1 VVESNPADRPAGDEP
16 TDSRYFGPFGEPP
29 VDYRFASQAETQPP
43 ELTYAAPS
51 GAWPPPATVGGGP
64 APGPASAAD
73 GRRGARPAALIGVA
87 AVTALLIGGGAGY
100 GGALLAGRSYAP
112 AAPGST
118 SSAQGPR
125 ASPTPP
131 GASPEPVPPGGS
143 TMDTVSVA
151 KRALPGTVTISVGRS
166 TGSGFVIDDQGRIMT
181 NNHVV
186 AGAPSGATIRVNF
199 TDGRRQMATLIG
211 RSPSYDLAVIKVKP
225 AGYLR
230 PVELGDSDAIQVGQ
244 PVLAIGAPLGLP
256 GTVTQGIVSAQ
267 NRPVVVESVGD
278 ADAPFAFIDGIQ
290 TDASINPGNSG
301 GPLVDARAHVVGV
314 TSAILTR
321 GNSGLQTGNI
331 GLGFAIPINQA
342 KTIGDLLIRTGKA
355 TYPVI
360 GASLRQVA
368 GGLELTEVDRNG
380 PAGRAGLREGDRV
393 TKIDDRRVSATEEL
407 IVEIRTRRPGEKV
420 VLEYAR
426 GSQNAR
432 ATVTLGS
439 REG

>member
-1 VVESNPADRPAGDEP
+1 
-16 TDSRYFGPFGEPP
+16 
-29 VDYRFASQAETQPP
+29 
-43 ELTYAAPS
+43 
-51 GAWPPPATVGGGP
+51 
-64 APGPASAAD
+64 
-73 GRRGARPAALIGVA
+73 
-87 AVTALLIGGGAGY
+87 
-100 GGALLAGRSYAP
+100 
-112 AAPGST
+112 
-118 SSAQGPR
+118 
-125 ASPTPP
+125 
-131 GASPEPVPPGGS
+131 
-143 TMDTVSVA
+143 MDTVAVA
-151 KRALPGTVTISVGRS
+151 KRALPGTVTIQVGRS
-166 TGSGFVIDDQGRIMT
+166 TGSGFLIDNQGRILT

-186 AGAPSGATIRVNF
+186 SGAPSGATIRVNF
-199 TDGRRQMATLIG
+199 TDGRRQTATLVG

-230 PVELGDSDAIQVGQ
+230 PVELGNSDAIQVGE

-267 NRPVVVESVGD
+267 NRPVVVQSVGD

-301 GPLVDARAHVVGV
+301 GPLVDSRARVIGI

-321 GNSGLQTGNI
+321 GNSDQQTGNI

-342 KTIGDLLIRTGKA
+342 KTIGDLLIASGKA

-360 GASLRQVA
+360 GASLREVT
-368 GGLELTEVDRNG
+368 GGLELTGVDSNG
-380 PAGRAGLREGDRV
+380 PASRAGLREGDRV

-426 GSQNAR
+426 GNQNAR